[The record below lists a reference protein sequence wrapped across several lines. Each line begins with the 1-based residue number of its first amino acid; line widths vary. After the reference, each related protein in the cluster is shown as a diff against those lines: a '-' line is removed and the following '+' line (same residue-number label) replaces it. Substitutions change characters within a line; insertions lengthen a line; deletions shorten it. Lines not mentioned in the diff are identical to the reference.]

1 MGIFLLVCIITA
13 ELYLS
18 LGYFYYK
25 KYQLNNLY
33 GPSQLCL
40 IILQFIGMI
49 CIGINY
55 FINTRADL
63 NEIFLFFMDNKKIYF
78 FGYLFSAIFC
88 FALFIITLGLIIQ
101 RKRKNEIYNILNEPK

>member
-1 MGIFLLVCIITA
+1 M
-13 ELYLS
+13 YLS

-40 IILQFIGMI
+40 IFLQFIGMI

-55 FINTRADL
+55 LINTKEDL
-63 NEIFLFFMDNKKIYF
+63 NEISLFFLDNKKIYF
-78 FGYLFSAIFC
+78 FGYLLSSIFC
-88 FALFIITLGLIIQ
+88 FVLFLITLGLIIQ
-101 RKRKNEIYNILNEPK
+101 RKRKNEIYNILNESK